1 MYRYA
6 PTVEDVTKLTFE
18 EVAVLT
24 KTKADFTSKD
34 AVKVSKTL
42 SAVLRHDK
50 QGNRLRTFASA
61 NENCD

>member
-18 EVAVLT
+18 EVAALT
-24 KTKADFTSKD
+24 KPNFTSKD

-61 NENCD
+61 NENRD